1 MSETPNPTESPPVRR
16 RRRPGLAA
24 KASGVRPPVRSVN
37 PVEGHYEEYPR
48 QQPTA
53 TGECVFTALPSRHG
67 LLPAARAWLA
77 ALAGNRVLATLTAGL
92 LALCATVALAT
103 IVCGTPHHEHHHF
116 ALPATRIAAIPS
128 ASTRFSRRRR
138 RAALHRHRPAPFPTQ
153 IAYTR
158 VRERPAGGAEPP
170 PQIVV
175 RASVPVVHAAPSEPA
190 GGPPTGGSV
199 EGQTEG
205 GPFSP

>member
-16 RRRPGLAA
+16 RRKPGLAA

-48 QQPTA
+48 QQPIA
-53 TGECVFTALPSRHG
+53 TDEHVFTALPSRHG
-67 LLPAARAWLA
+67 LLHAARAWLA
-77 ALAGNRVLATLTAGL
+77 ALARNRVVATLTAGL
-92 LALCATVALAT
+92 LALCATVALAA
-103 IVCGTPHHEHHHF
+103 IIRGTQRHEHHPF
-116 ALPATRIAAIPS
+116 ALPATRIAATSS
-128 ASTRFSRRRR
+128 ASTRVARRRR
-138 RAALHRHRPAPFPTQ
+138 RALHRHRPAPFPTR
-153 IAYTR
+153 IAYTH
-158 VRERPAGGAEPP
+158 VRERPAGSAEPP

-175 RASVPVVHAAPSEPA
+175 RAPVPVVHAAPSEPA
-190 GGPPTGGSV
+190 GSPPTGGSV